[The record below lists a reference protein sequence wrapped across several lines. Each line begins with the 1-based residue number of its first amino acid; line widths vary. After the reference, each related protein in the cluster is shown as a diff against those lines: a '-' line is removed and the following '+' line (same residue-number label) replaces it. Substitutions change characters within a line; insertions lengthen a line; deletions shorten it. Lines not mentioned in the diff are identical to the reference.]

1 MTVPA
6 ETKRSDRIRAAV
18 VAFVFLLCTVWL
30 VWLAGQAGACRSG
43 GGAYVRD
50 GFSPNYVCVRKADK

>member
-50 GFSPNYVCVRKADK
+50 GFSPN